1 MYEIPML
8 YLCSF
13 SSLDFNEIWYERYA
27 IGGQVMQM
35 CMVIDLKKYATFLR
49 HFSGM

>member
-13 SSLDFNEIWYERYA
+13 STLDFNVIWYERYA
-27 IGGQVMQM
+27 IGGHPNT
-35 CMVIDLKKYATFLR
+35 KPFNFL
-49 HFSGM
+49 